1 MPATERLEDVG
12 LSSPPPESPAVAAI
26 LGLVERQRDETLSA
40 IADLRPD
47 ELWARPE
54 PGEWSVGEILEH
66 TRRFNASMAPL
77 FRFAWAFRGLARPFR
92 DKPYPIEI
100 EDPYRKPRMPMNVG
114 WVWSPRRAAKARPSL
129 DELHAGMRSA
139 HADVARFF
147 EGKDPRILGH
157 IRAWDPAIGAP
168 NLIQGLRVLA
178 YHDALHFEDVVAQ
191 AAALRKARNEAPAP

>member
-1 MPATERLEDVG
+1 MPVVEG
-12 LSSPPPESPAVAAI
+12 SPNDRDDALTSPADPVAAI
-26 LGLVERQRDETLSA
+26 LALIERQREEALASA
-40 IADLRPD
+40 ADLSRD
-47 ELWARPE
+47 ELWRRPE

-92 DKPYPIEI
+92 DKPYPVEI
-100 EDPYRKPRMPMNVG
+100 ADPYRKPRMPMNVG
-114 WVWSPRRAAKARPSL
+114 WVWSPRRAARARPSL
-129 DELHAGMRSA
+129 DELRAGMLAA
-139 HADVARFF
+139 HEAVAGFF

-178 YHDALHFEDVVAQ
+178 YHDALHYEDVVSQ
-191 AAALRKARNEAPAP
+191 GAALRAARRPA